1 MTSLPFA
8 SVLDKGGLLVSN
20 EIPDTLMMDS
30 GSLLTW
36 LVPFDL
42 SSEYTSNT
50 LMERPLSTTL
60 VELGSFAKYKLQGWR
75 FSFGDSFSLT
85 VFDLLSYRMLSLS
98 IGSHR

>member
-20 EIPDTLMMDS
+20 EIPDTLMMGS

-60 VELGSFAKYKLQGWR
+60 VELGSFAKYKFQGWR
-75 FSFGDSFSLT
+75 FSFDDSFS
-85 VFDLLSYRMLSLS
+85 FNSF
-98 IGSHR
+98 